1 MLNFFKKTNKDFFS
15 QSGQDQFAYDLS
27 GENGFYLEIGAH
39 HPIINSNSY
48 NLEVNCNWKG
58 VSIEYDVSYK
68 KNWKE
73 CIERKNPVLWND
85 AFDLNYHDIKSEFSL
100 PERINYLSC
109 DIEPP
114 KNTYSILTKIINE
127 GLEFDFISYEHD
139 KYNSGDKY
147 EQLSQNFLL
156 GQNYKIAIKDVYS
169 RSKKYK
175 IYETWFVNKD
185 IDFENISYD
194 DWKKIR
200 YKKNRFIR

>member
-1 MLNFFKKTNKDFFS
+1 M
-15 QSGQDQFAYDLS
+15 
-27 GENGFYLEIGAH
+27 
-39 HPIINSNSY
+39 
-48 NLEVNCNWKG
+48 
-58 VSIEYDVSYK
+58 
-68 KNWKE
+68 
-73 CIERKNPVLWND
+73 ND

-114 KNTYSILTKIINE
+114 KNTYNILTKVINE

-147 EQLSQNFLL
+147 EQLYENFLL